1 MGLSIDQIVTEET
14 AAVQAEI
21 NQRIVGRLQSE
32 SQTITDQVNALTSE
46 LSDID
51 AKIKALTPEVESPSE
66 DASEQAETGQANGEV
81 PVNQG

>member
-21 NQRIVGRLQSE
+21 NQRIVTRLQSE
-32 SQTITDQVNALTSE
+32 RATVTDQINVLTSE

-51 AKIKALTPEVESPSE
+51 GKITSLTR
-66 DASEQAETGQANGEV
+66 
-81 PVNQG
+81 